1 MSISSNFLSKYS
13 DLLSLPVLVSIIKL
27 ARAFRA
33 VKHYLQ
39 NLIGL
44 YITKYNDM
52 NLQIDVS

>member
-1 MSISSNFLSKYS
+1 MSISSKFLSKYS
-13 DLLSLPVLVSIIKL
+13 DLLFLPVPVSIIKL
-27 ARAFRA
+27 ARAFRG

-52 NLQIDVS
+52 NIKIDVS

>member
-27 ARAFRA
+27 ARAFAA

-52 NLQIDVS
+52 NIHIDVS